1 MKITIYHEHQEQ
13 TLLFLHGG
21 GVGGWMWKE
30 QIMHFKDYRCAVA
43 ELDFETDNVSIKHLA
58 DQLLNWAENNKRN
71 GKLALIGFSI
81 GAQIA
86 LQMVSKRP
94 DLFCFTML
102 NSPLTIPVNLPTNI
116 IQCAVSL
123 TYPLVKK
130 RSFAA
135 LQARALSIPAEDF
148 DAYYQYSLQ
157 ISSIALTKMLEENM
171 QFSIPQDFSN
181 IKTDVL
187 VTVGAKEKQIMKR
200 SAAELTNRNSDCSSL
215 LIADIGHGFPVEQ
228 PQLFN
233 LLLRQKL
240 ATHQF

>member
-94 DLFCFTML
+94 DLSVLPC
-102 NSPLTIPVNLPTNI
+102 LT
-116 IQCAVSL
+116 A
-123 TYPLVKK
+123 
-130 RSFAA
+130 R
-135 LQARALSIPAEDF
+135 LQFR
-148 DAYYQYSLQ
+148 
-157 ISSIALTKMLEENM
+157 
-171 QFSIPQDFSN
+171 
-181 IKTDVL
+181 
-187 VTVGAKEKQIMKR
+187 
-200 SAAELTNRNSDCSSL
+200 
-215 LIADIGHGFPVEQ
+215 
-228 PQLFN
+228 
-233 LLLRQKL
+233 
-240 ATHQF
+240 